1 MDKAYDLKVLGEKL
15 KSKGLDLAEE
25 SLKIVFETTC
35 DWVEE
40 SAVISPNIYDDLIK
54 LAMPQIKKVVLE
66 KIDMIDGQKD
76 A

>member
-1 MDKAYDLKVLGEKL
+1 MEKAYDVKVLGEKL
-15 KSKGLDLAEE
+15 KAKGLDLAEE

-35 DWVEE
+35 EWIED

-66 KIDMIDGQKD
+66 KIDMIDGQQG
-76 A
+76 